1 MKEREK
7 ERGFISGLS
16 NIIGWLSALTE
27 LGQNIPPRPHPPF
40 PQKSERSH
48 QGAFDFIP

>member
-7 ERGFISGLS
+7 ERGFIAGLS
-16 NIIGWLSALTE
+16 HILGWLSALTE
-27 LGQNIPPRPHPPF
+27 LGQYLLPRPHPPL
-40 PQKSERSH
+40 PQKPERSH